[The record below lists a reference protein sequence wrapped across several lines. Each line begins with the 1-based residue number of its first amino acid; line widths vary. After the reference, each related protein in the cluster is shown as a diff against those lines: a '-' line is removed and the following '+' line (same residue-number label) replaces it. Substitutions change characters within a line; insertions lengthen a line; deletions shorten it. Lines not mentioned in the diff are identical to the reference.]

1 MKFNSGGEIMQQDG
15 RKRDRQQTKR
25 TNKQKKTMNLIDNI
39 PQERSSVSL
48 IMKKISETYKSKMT
62 SFQEN
67 FTILFRKD

>member
-1 MKFNSGGEIMQQDG
+1 MQQDG